1 MPMSDDPFRRPAF
14 GAAVFYKDPLGAL
27 EWLAHAFGFE
37 RSMLIANADGGFEHA
52 EMTFGDGYIMVG
64 SEWASYT
71 ASPESTGGKNTQI
84 LHVHLGA
91 GIDAHC
97 ARARAAGA
105 AIVREPGD
113 EFYGDRVYS
122 ARDPEG
128 HVWTFAQNVR
138 IVSRA
143 EAEKASGLTIDSAA
157 WK

>member
-1 MPMSDDPFRRPAF
+1 MNSDDPFRRPTF
-14 GAAVFYKDPLGAL
+14 GSAVFYRDPPAAL
-27 EWLAHAFGFE
+27 EWLERAFGFK
-37 RSMLIANADGGFEHA
+37 RSMLITNPDGSFGHA

-64 SEWASYT
+64 NEWATYT
-71 ASPESTGGKNTQI
+71 ASPASTGGKNTQI
-84 LHVHLGA
+84 LHVHLDDD
-91 GIDAHC
+91 IDAHC

-105 AIVREPGD
+105 EIVRELSD

-128 HVWTFAQNVR
+128 HVWTFAQLLR

-143 EAEKASGLTIDSAA
+143 EAETASGLTIDSPG